1 MFSEEVMT
9 KITERSKNDPE
20 FAKVFDNLFKWSQE
34 AQAVGMDMKEI
45 AAICTLGFAIA
56 SDPSLKSMVSNMIK
70 ISNIG
75 LDITGK

>member
-45 AAICTLGFAIA
+45 AAICTLGFAYFFPRI
-56 SDPSLKSMVSNMIK
+56 PSIWCNMIK